1 MRTCLKDITS
11 RCNAYIRLIL
21 VWKIKCKEN
30 SGINRL
36 IKRDENMLKG
46 RELGKKGKV
55 TLSVQTMV
63 DSKWWEFNFFFF
75 NLNI

>member
-1 MRTCLKDITS
+1 LRTYLKDITS
-11 RCNAYIRLIL
+11 RCNAYIRLIV
-21 VWKIKCKEN
+21 VWKINSKEN
-30 SGINRL
+30 SSINRL

-46 RELGKKGKV
+46 RELRKKGKV

-63 DSKWWEFNFFFF
+63 GSKWWEFNFFF